1 MNRRC
6 MGCMEVYDDQYN
18 ICPHCG
24 YIYGTPAAEAY
35 HIQPGSKLKNGR
47 YTVGKVLGF
56 GGFGVTYIGFDENL
70 LVKLAIKEYLPG
82 EFSTR
87 MPNQQAVTVYTG
99 EREEQFNEGKI
110 KTLDEARRLAKFQ
123 SEPSIVHVFDFFEEN
138 NTAYIIMEFCDGKS
152 LKEIMAEN
160 GPFSVD
166 EALEIIL
173 QVIAGMKP
181 VHKEGMIHRDIAPD
195 NIYRLKDGSI
205 KILDF
210 GAARYAT
217 TKHSKSLSVIIKPG
231 YAPEEQYR
239 SRGDQ
244 GPWTDVYALAAT
256 FYKMITG
263 VTPPDAMERGVKD
276 MLKRPSKMGVSIPKG
291 METALLN
298 ALNVAIEDRTQSMDE
313 FEQELLAADVK
324 AKEVH
329 DRTED
334 VGKLSASV
342 KIGAAIGG
350 MIVAA
355 LIVFALLLSPASPVR
370 EFILP
375 EDKVWVP
382 NFINMSAEDAVLTAD
397 AAYLKFNEGKT
408 EYRDDIPKGLVF
420 AQSVEPG
427 TQVTTDKKNDNKR
440 RVIEGQVSAGPPV
453 TLMPY
458 IIGMSEKNAVQLLKD
473 SNLKPQVE
481 MVDQPDKAPG
491 TVSEVS
497 ETRDKKLFH
506 DTTIIVKVVE
516 DKGQIVRGT
525 VKDIEVPD
533 VTGMSIEEAER
544 VLKEAGL
551 LTERNNVEN
560 EAIPKDQV
568 ISQKISAG
576 EMVVRNEVIALDV
589 SVGRGVTM
597 VPLLRGSTPE
607 EAEKL
612 LKEAGLVL
620 DAETSE
626 DYDAS
631 VPEGQVV
638 RSEPGQETAVEKGT
652 AVRLVISKGENPAD
666 KAKREREAEAARR
679 RETTAPTQAPPP
691 ATEAAPRE
699 TQPAPPPQTEAPP
712 PPTTAAPPPPE
723 QDSHDQRAAEI
734 GL

>member
-1 MNRRC
+1 

-138 NTAYIIMEFCDGKS
+138 NTAYIIMEYCDGKS

-166 EALEIIL
+166 EALQIIL

-350 MIVAA
+350 MIAAA

-397 AAYLKFNEGKT
+397 TAYLKFSEGKT
-408 EYRDDIPKGLVF
+408 EYRDDIPEGLVF

-453 TLMPY
+453 TLMPNV
-458 IIGMSEKNAVQLLKD
+458 IGMSEKNAVQLLED
-473 SNLKPQVE
+473 RNLKPQVE
-481 MVDQPDKAPG
+481 MVSQPDKAPG

-497 ETRDKKLFH
+497 ETKDKKLFH

-516 DKGQIVRGT
+516 DNGQNVRGT

-533 VTGMSIEEAER
+533 VSGMNIEEAER

-551 LTERNNVEN
+551 LVERNNVEN
-560 EAIPKDQV
+560 EDIAKDQV
-568 ISQKISAG
+568 ISQKIAAG
-576 EMVVRNEVIALDV
+576 EMVVRNEVITLDV
-589 SVGRGVTM
+589 SIGRGVTM
-597 VPLLRGSTPE
+597 VPLLRGATTE

-620 DAETSE
+620 DAEISE
-626 DYDAS
+626 EYSSS
-631 VPEGQVV
+631 VPKGKIINADPAPQ
-638 RSEPGQETAVEKGT
+638 TTVEKGT
-652 AVRLVISKGENPAD
+652 TVRLVISKGEDPAR
-666 KAKREREAEAARR
+666 KAEREREAEAARR
-679 RETTAPTQAPPP
+679 SETAAPT
-691 ATEAAPRE
+691 
-699 TQPAPPPQTEAPP
+699 P
-712 PPTTAAPPPPE
+712 PPTI
-723 QDSHDQRAAEI
+723 SS
-734 GL
+734 

>member
-1 MNRRC
+1 M
-6 MGCMEVYDDQYN
+6 
-18 ICPHCG
+18 
-24 YIYGTPAAEAY
+24 
-35 HIQPGSKLKNGR
+35 
-47 YTVGKVLGF
+47 
-56 GGFGVTYIGFDENL
+56 
-70 LVKLAIKEYLPG
+70 
-82 EFSTR
+82 
-87 MPNQQAVTVYTG
+87 
-99 EREEQFNEGKI
+99 
-110 KTLDEARRLAKFQ
+110 
-123 SEPSIVHVFDFFEEN
+123 
-138 NTAYIIMEFCDGKS
+138 
-152 LKEIMAEN
+152 
-160 GPFSVD
+160 
-166 EALEIIL
+166 
-173 QVIAGMKP
+173 
-181 VHKEGMIHRDIAPD
+181 
-195 NIYRLKDGSI
+195 
-205 KILDF
+205 
-210 GAARYAT
+210 
-217 TKHSKSLSVIIKPG
+217 
-231 YAPEEQYR
+231 
-239 SRGDQ
+239 
-244 GPWTDVYALAAT
+244 
-256 FYKMITG
+256 
-263 VTPPDAMERGVKD
+263 
-276 MLKRPSKMGVSIPKG
+276 
-291 METALLN
+291 
-298 ALNVAIEDRTQSMDE
+298 
-313 FEQELLAADVK
+313 
-324 AKEVH
+324 
-329 DRTED
+329 
-334 VGKLSASV
+334 

-568 ISQKISAG
+568 ISQKIAAG

-620 DAETSE
+620 DAEITEEYSS
-626 DYDAS
+626 S
-631 VPEGQVV
+631 VPKGQVV
-638 RSEPGQETAVEKGT
+638 RSEPGQETTVEKGT
-652 AVRLVISKGENPAD
+652 TVRLVISKGEDPAK
-666 KAKREREAEAARR
+666 KAEREREAEAARR

-699 TQPAPPPQTEAPP
+699 TQPAPPPTTAAPPATTAAPPPQTEAPP
-712 PPTTAAPPPPE
+712 PPTQAPAPE